1 MPSSSF
7 SFSFFY
13 TFYYNNNKKEVINY
27 KGKFLGPELKYGID
41 DIGDLSLKLSWGNCA
56 IL

>member
-41 DIGDLSLKLSWGNCA
+41 DIGDLYLKLSWGNCA

>member
-1 MPSSSF
+1 MPSPF

-13 TFYYNNNKKEVINY
+13 TFYYNNNNKEVINY
-27 KGKFLGPELKYGID
+27 RGKFLGPELKYGIE
-41 DIGDLSLKLSWGNCA
+41 DIGDLSLKLSRGNCA